1 MIQNDKSLENLA
13 TDVMLCGSALI
24 FCHTRPDGDTLGS
37 AMALCLGLEQKGKKC
52 AVVCDGTVPEKY
64 NFEPFFKRV
73 LTPDK
78 ITETYACHIAVDV
91 AGENMLGS
99 AERLFKSNKNTF
111 CVDHHISNARYAR
124 EYYVR
129 DCAANCL
136 NIGKL
141 LEQIGVTLTDK
152 IAEALLLGI
161 VTDTGNFSHSNADC
175 EALTYAGKMVALG
188 ADLNKINFY
197 MFKNQKK
204 ARAKLFIEV
213 MDKMRFYHNDKIALI
228 TVTQELLA
236 KNGVGNEVT
245 EGFVDFPLSIES
257 VEVAFSLLETK
268 KELYKISLRSKGKV
282 NVNKVAGEFGGGGH
296 ILASGCVISGPYEE
310 VIEKL
315 IRATEINSD
324 I

>member
-1 MIQNDKSLENLA
+1 MTENEKSLKNLA
-13 TDVMLCGSALI
+13 ADIMLCKSALI

-37 AMALCLGLEQKGKKC
+37 AMALCLGLEQKGIKC
-52 AVVCDGTVPEKY
+52 DVVCDGIIPEKY
-64 NFEPFFKRV
+64 NFEPFFKRI

-78 ITETYACHIAVDV
+78 VTGAYACHIATDV
-91 AGENMLGS
+91 ASENMLGN
-99 AERLFKSNKNTF
+99 AERLFNSNKNTF
-111 CVDHHISNARYAR
+111 CIDHHVSNTRYTR

-136 NIGKL
+136 NVGKL
-141 LEQIGVTLTDK
+141 LEEFGVIITEK

-175 EALTYAGKMVALG
+175 EALTYAGKMVAAG

-204 ARAKLFIEV
+204 ERARLFIDV

-228 TVTQELLA
+228 TITQELLA

-245 EGFVDFPLSIES
+245 EGFVDFPLSIEG

-268 KELYKISLRSKGKV
+268 NELYKISLRSKGKV

-296 ILASGCVISGPYEE
+296 IQASGCVISGPYEE

-315 IRATEINSD
+315 IRATEVNSD

>member
-1 MIQNDKSLENLA
+1 MTENSKTLKNLA
-13 TDVMLCGSALI
+13 TDISLNDSALI

-37 AMALCLGLEQKGKKC
+37 AMALCLGLEQIGKRC
-52 AVVCDGTVPEKY
+52 AVVCDGIIPEKY
-64 NFEPFFKRV
+64 NYEPFFKRV
-73 LTPDK
+73 LTPDAV
-78 ITETYACHIAVDV
+78 TAAFGCHIAVDV
-91 AGENMLGS
+91 ASENMLGC
-99 AERLFKSNKNTF
+99 AERLFKSSKNTF
-111 CVDHHISNARYAR
+111 CLDHHVSNTRYAR

-141 LEQIGVTLTDK
+141 LEELGVEINRR

-188 ADLNKINFY
+188 ADLNKINTY

-204 ARAKLFIEV
+204 ARARLFIEV
-213 MDKMRFYHNDKIALI
+213 MDKMRFYNSDKIAII
-228 TVTQELLA
+228 TVTQQLLA

-245 EGFVDFPLSIES
+245 EGFVDFPLSIEG
-257 VEVAFSLLETK
+257 VEVAYSLLETK
-268 KELYKISLRSKGKV
+268 NELYKISLRSKGRI
-282 NVNKVAGEFGGGGH
+282 NVNKIAADFGGGGH

-315 IRATEINSD
+315 LRATELNSD
-324 I
+324 L

>member
-1 MIQNDKSLENLA
+1 M
-13 TDVMLCGSALI
+13 
-24 FCHTRPDGDTLGS
+24 
-37 AMALCLGLEQKGKKC
+37 
-52 AVVCDGTVPEKY
+52 
-64 NFEPFFKRV
+64 
-73 LTPDK
+73 
-78 ITETYACHIAVDV
+78 
-91 AGENMLGS
+91 
-99 AERLFKSNKNTF
+99 
-111 CVDHHISNARYAR
+111 
-124 EYYVR
+124 
-129 DCAANCL
+129 
-136 NIGKL
+136 
-141 LEQIGVTLTDK
+141 
-152 IAEALLLGI
+152 LGI

-175 EALTYAGKMVALG
+175 EALTYAGKMVAAG

-204 ARAKLFIEV
+204 ERARLFIDV

-228 TVTQELLA
+228 TITQELLA

-245 EGFVDFPLSIES
+245 EGFVDFPLSIEG

-296 ILASGCVISGPYEE
+296 IQASGCVISGPYEE

-315 IRATEINSD
+315 IRATEVNSD